1 MTEEEQQAPVMEY
14 PATSEEY
21 ERLLDLA
28 KTGEE
33 VDILNKMYYR
43 SRPVQQ
49 PAPEDVQ
56 FSERELIH
64 IDSILTLHAIEH
76 LPKEC
81 NCPECVSIH
90 KKIAELRKSGKQGGE
105 RE

>member
-1 MTEEEQQAPVMEY
+1 MYHGY
-14 PATSEEY
+14 PEDTIPTSCSYKIGNE
-21 ERLLDLA
+21 A
-28 KTGEE
+28 
-33 VDILNKMYYR
+33 VDTVYDVPTVV
-43 SRPVQQ
+43 RPVQQ

-76 LPKEC
+76 LPKGC
-81 NCPECVSIH
+81 NCPECISIH
-90 KKIAELRKSGKQGGE
+90 KKIAELRKSGKQGGK

>member
-1 MTEEEQQAPVMEY
+1 MTTTVTEKCENDTRSHLGYVIAEEELRNNADGIC
-14 PATSEEY
+14 
-21 ERLLDLA
+21 LD
-28 KTGEE
+28 
-33 VDILNKMYYR
+33 DIMKIR

-76 LPKEC
+76 LPKGC
-81 NCPECVSIH
+81 NCPECISIH
-90 KKIAELRKSGKQGGE
+90 KKIAELRKSGKQGGK